1 MKDEELLSRVEQL
14 RRKTSAVRKA
24 SLQDND
30 QTTSLYAKWVEDWIE
45 AVLTETG
52 KPKCKFCG
60 STKVRYAD
68 QKELFSDSWV
78 RVMVCGKCG
87 RQSDV
92 K

>member
-14 RRKTSAVRKA
+14 RRMAISVNKA
-24 SLQDND
+24 S
-30 QTTSLYAKWVEDWIE
+30 EDDSELASFSKLVLSWTE
-45 AVLTETG
+45 AVKEEAN

-60 STKVRYAD
+60 STKVRFAD
-68 QKELFSDSWV
+68 QKELFSDAWT

-87 RQSDV
+87 RQSEA